1 MFLGYFEHAIDDK
14 GRMIVPAGFR
24 KELGESAYIT
34 RAFDNNLTVMPETVF
49 EKLVAELNELSITEL
64 PVRQLQRLVMAN
76 AGKVEF
82 DKVGRILIP
91 QKLRD
96 AANLHGEAIL
106 VGQGNRFEI
115 WSPAAWEEEVQRQ
128 NSPEVAERFK
138 DLKLP
143 LR

>member
-1 MFLGYFEHAIDDK
+1 LFLGQFEHAIDEK
-14 GRMIVPAGFR
+14 GRMIVPARFR
-24 KELGESAYIT
+24 EELGDSAYIT
-34 RAFDNNLTVMPETVF
+34 RAFDNNLTVMCEAVF
-49 EKLVAELNELSITEL
+49 ESLALQLNELSITD
-64 PVRQLQRLVMAN
+64 PSVRQLQRLVLSN

-91 QKLRD
+91 QKLRE
-96 AANLHGEAIL
+96 AANLHSEAVL

-115 WSPAAWEEEVQRQ
+115 WSPDLWEEEIRRL